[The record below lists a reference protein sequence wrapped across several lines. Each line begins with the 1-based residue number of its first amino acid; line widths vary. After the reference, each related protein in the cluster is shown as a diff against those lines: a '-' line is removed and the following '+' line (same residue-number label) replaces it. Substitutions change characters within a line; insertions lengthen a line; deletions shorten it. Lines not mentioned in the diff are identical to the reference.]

1 MTGRDANGWAG
12 MDYRGWQDHADV
24 ARRLDAG
31 ADPERWG
38 VGGSRPLHRAAVF
51 GSPETVTELARRV
64 ADVDALENGTTALW
78 DAVVDGRTENARA
91 LAAAG
96 ADPGWVGHGGWTPGR
111 LSLAGPEPDLFA
123 ALPEAQPG
131 LTEAER
137 AVAEEGRRLIAA
149 LGDFYYDGL
158 GLACVAGID
167 AEEAI
172 RRLEAT
178 PADAELMA
186 DLLADPYEYDLD
198 ETLRLVGVTTVP
210 GGAVLTQPWGYGPSM
225 PGIHTRLS
233 AGTVSYGL
241 YANPKSG
248 NQGSIHRDGV
258 GEGWDL
264 HPGAVRTRRKAR
276 RRSCSRTSTATARWP
291 TRSRTPVCA
300 RPTPARSSAR
310 RTTGSNSRIA
320 TTGRPDEG
328 SRSSSHQLR
337 ALFAWNGWRVST
349 HPPTLRVDV
358 TRSVCHT
365 Q

>member
-1 MTGRDANGWAG
+1 MTGRDAGGWTG
-12 MDYRGWQDHADV
+12 MDYRGWQNHEDV
-24 ARRLDAG
+24 TRRLNAG

-51 GSPETVTELARRV
+51 GSPEVVAELARHV

-78 DAVVDGRTENARA
+78 DAVVAGRTENARA

-96 ADPGWVGHGGWTPGR
+96 ADPEWVGYGGWTPGR
-111 LSLAGPEPDLFA
+111 LSLAGPEPDLFD
-123 ALPEAQPG
+123 LSEAQAG
-131 LTEAER
+131 LSQAER

-149 LGDFYYDGL
+149 LGDFHYDGL
-158 GLACVAGID
+158 GLAAVGGID

-178 PADAELMA
+178 PADGELIK
-186 DLLADPYEYDLD
+186 DILADPFDYDLD
-198 ETLRLVGVTTVP
+198 ETLRIVGVTTVP
-210 GGAVLTQPWGYGPSM
+210 GGCVVTQPWGYGPSM

-264 HPGAVRTRRKAR
+264 HPGGGPYPEESPEEVLFSYVYCHHAVAY
-276 RRSCSRTSTATARWP
+276 SLAYAGL
-291 TRSRTPVCA
+291 
-300 RPTPARSSAR
+300 RPTDARAVLGPPDHWVELPDSDYWAR
-310 RTTGSNSRIA
+310 
-320 TTGRPDEG
+320 
-328 SRSSSHQLR
+328 
-337 ALFAWNGWRVST
+337 
-349 HPPTLRVDV
+349 
-358 TRSVCHT
+358 
-365 Q
+365 